1 MPLREKSIIVIGF
14 ALLLLLLSIFF
25 TADAILAA
33 GYSQLEKSDVERN
46 VKRAVKA
53 VENQI
58 AALENFVKDWA
69 QSDEAYQFMA
79 TGDRAY
85 IERYIKDSL
94 MMSRRLNVI
103 VYTDPAGHIVYARAF
118 DWNTR
123 QEVPLDK
130 ETAARLAAVK
140 PSDDL
145 AAAAGSSKG
154 ILTLPAG
161 QMIIAAREITGS
173 QGNTS
178 RGVLLVGR
186 YLTYLEKEFIAERV
200 QLALEFT
207 GWNSEL
213 PADFLSAQP
222 YLSQLSE
229 VYVKTLDENYVA
241 GYTVMPDIYGDP
253 ALFMRILTG
262 RAIAQQGQQILN
274 YFIAML
280 LVAGLVFGLVI
291 LVLLEWNV
299 LSRLD
304 KVGGVVKKITKS
316 KDLSLRVPVCGGD
329 ELAELAVNINNM
341 LESLETAQASLWY
354 VGRHDTLTGL
364 YNRTVFE
371 EYLETANVSGDS
383 LQIIV
388 VDVDGLKL
396 INDTLGHASGDELL
410 RKAAATLQAACP
422 PDAVIARFGG
432 DEFAILLKNHSSG
445 SVAALC
451 RDIKAAVTRTN
462 NETPGMVL
470 SLSIGFAVGTE
481 QANDATEILKE
492 ADNYMYRDKLLHN
505 RSTRSAIV
513 QTLKKALEAR
523 DFITD
528 GHAQRLQELVQLL
541 GTELGLSEPK
551 LAELQLFAQFH
562 DIGKVGIPDGIL
574 FKPGRLTAEEMAI
587 MRSHSEIGY
596 RIARAAPD
604 LVFIADWVLKHHEWW
619 NGAGYPL
626 GLTGEDIPLECR
638 LLGLADAYDAMTNQ
652 RPYRRAMTKAEAIAE
667 IRKNAG
673 SQFDPALVEVF
684 IAILAK
690 LP

>member
-69 QSDEAYQFMA
+69 QADEAYQFMA
-79 TGDRAY
+79 SGDRAY
-85 IERYIKDSL
+85 VDRFIKDSVWV
-94 MMSRRLNVI
+94 SRRLNVI
-103 VYTDPAGHIVYARAF
+103 VYTDPAGQIVYARAF
-118 DWNTR
+118 DWNTQ

-140 PSDDL
+140 PSAGP
-145 AAAAGSSKG
+145 AAAAGSCKG

-173 QGNTS
+173 QGNAS

-186 YLTYLEKEFIAERV
+186 YLTYQEKEFIAERV

-207 GWNSEL
+207 GWNSDL

-229 VYVKTLDENYVA
+229 VYVKVLDENYVA
-241 GYTVMPDIYGDP
+241 GYTVIPDIYGDP

-280 LVAGLVFGLVI
+280 LVAGFVFGLVI

-304 KVGGVVKKITKS
+304 KVGGVVKKIAKS
-316 KDLSLRVPVCGGD
+316 KDLSLRVPVSGGD
-329 ELAELAVNINNM
+329 ELAELAVHINNM
-341 LESLETAQASLWY
+341 LGSLETAQSSLWY

-364 YNRTVFE
+364 YNRAVFE
-371 EYLETANVSGDS
+371 EYLETANVAGDS

-432 DEFAILLKNHSSG
+432 DEFAIMLKNHSAD

-451 RDIKAAVTRTN
+451 RDIKAAVARTN
-462 NETPGMVL
+462 NETPGLVL

-626 GLTGEDIPLECR
+626 GLIGEDIPLECR

-684 IAILAK
+684 IVILAK